1 MKKTI
6 IAFITSVFVLSM
18 AIITPLNALEGTIAF
33 TSQDDQIAVTLNV
46 SDTSVEALTMK
57 ASFEIKAEN
66 KEIEKN
72 DIQFNFDESIQSS
85 IKEYRYDN
93 NILTIYISGNDNLFA
108 NEQIK
113 LGTID
118 FNVSKETKI
127 TVSLVTDSLEY
138 VLPTYSKDVL
148 EAQDTS
154 IVWGGIS
161 TPTTPEDQEDSQDQ
175 QKPSEDVG
183 GNGNENTT
191 QDSNVNPSS
200 QVKTGDN
207 QNAFIYAGILVI
219 SILVILFTTKR
230 VINNKHH

>member
-1 MKKTI
+1 MKKAI

-18 AIITPLNALEGTIAF
+18 AIITPVNALEGTIAF

-57 ASFEIKAEN
+57 ASFEIKAED
-66 KEIEKN
+66 KEIEKD
-72 DIQFNFDESIQSS
+72 DILFNFDESIQSL

-93 NILTIYISGNDNLFA
+93 DILTIYISGQDNLFI

-138 VLPTYSKDVL
+138 VSPTYSKDVL
-148 EAQDTS
+148 KAQDTS

-161 TPTTPEDQEDSQDQ
+161 TPTTPGDQEGSQDQ
-175 QKPSEDVG
+175 QNPSQDTSD
-183 GNGNENTT
+183 NGNENTT
-191 QDSNVNPSS
+191 QDSNENSSS
-200 QVKTGDN
+200 QVQTGDN
-207 QNAFIYAGILVI
+207 QNAIIYAGILMI
-219 SILVILFTTKR
+219 SVLAILFTTKR
-230 VINNKHH
+230 ILNKRH

>member
-93 NILTIYISGNDNLFA
+93 NI
-108 NEQIK
+108 
-113 LGTID
+113 
-118 FNVSKETKI
+118 
-127 TVSLVTDSLEY
+127 
-138 VLPTYSKDVL
+138 
-148 EAQDTS
+148 
-154 IVWGGIS
+154 
-161 TPTTPEDQEDSQDQ
+161 
-175 QKPSEDVG
+175 
-183 GNGNENTT
+183 
-191 QDSNVNPSS
+191 
-200 QVKTGDN
+200 
-207 QNAFIYAGILVI
+207 
-219 SILVILFTTKR
+219 
-230 VINNKHH
+230 

>member
-1 MKKTI
+1 M
-6 IAFITSVFVLSM
+6 
-18 AIITPLNALEGTIAF
+18 
-33 TSQDDQIAVTLNV
+33 
-46 SDTSVEALTMK
+46 
-57 ASFEIKAEN
+57 
-66 KEIEKN
+66 
-72 DIQFNFDESIQSS
+72 
-85 IKEYRYDN
+85 
-93 NILTIYISGNDNLFA
+93 FA

-183 GNGNENTT
+183 G
-191 QDSNVNPSS
+191 
-200 QVKTGDN
+200 
-207 QNAFIYAGILVI
+207 
-219 SILVILFTTKR
+219 
-230 VINNKHH
+230 